1 MSNIQSI
8 ECPICFDIFRDPRVF
23 FCGHTICRTC
33 IFGCYKEEYLTCPIC
48 RQQADVDDPMNISKN
63 YSLAGIIPEFLKLKK
78 ESDYHTKIQET
89 HARQN
94 EDLRQQIKN
103 LQTYLEI
110 SSGKLKIAEA
120 NFSKK
125 KQEVEKLYKEVS
137 RLEKKQID
145 GKCTVHNN
153 IIVKLEMKVEDL
165 SCKLR
170 TLISIYKENG
180 NLSSDFLEELEFD
193 IGREKTLLSEYASKQ
208 NYKEFDELFSV
219 KSRLNDSVIK
229 KEAYKEFDELFSKKS
244 SLNDSITKKE
254 TINSFELSYKPLV
267 RLPSVYRS
275 RSIVKQI
282 LNEDSLLETDS
293 SNQITKML

>member
-8 ECPICFDIFRDPRVF
+8 ECPICFDIFCDPRVF

-33 IFGCYKEEYLTCPIC
+33 IFGCYKDEYLACPIC
-48 RQQADVDDPMNISKN
+48 RQQAEIDDPMNISKN
-63 YSLAGIIPEFLKLKK
+63 YCLAGIIPEFLKLKK

-89 HARQN
+89 LARQN
-94 EDLRQQIKN
+94 EDLKQQIKN

-137 RLEKKQID
+137 RLEKKQLD

-153 IIVKLEMKVEDL
+153 IIVKLEMKVMEL
-165 SCKLR
+165 SSKLR
-170 TLISIYKENG
+170 ILISTYKENG
-180 NLSSDFLEELEFD
+180 NLSSDFLEELEYE
-193 IGREKTLLSEYASKQ
+193 IGREKTLLSEYTSKP

-219 KSRLNDSVIK
+219 KS
-229 KEAYKEFDELFSKKS
+229 
-244 SLNDSITKKE
+244 SLNDSILKKE
-254 TINSFELSYKPLV
+254 TFNSFELSYKPLV

-275 RSIVKQI
+275 RSIVKQV

-293 SNQITKML
+293 SNQKTKL